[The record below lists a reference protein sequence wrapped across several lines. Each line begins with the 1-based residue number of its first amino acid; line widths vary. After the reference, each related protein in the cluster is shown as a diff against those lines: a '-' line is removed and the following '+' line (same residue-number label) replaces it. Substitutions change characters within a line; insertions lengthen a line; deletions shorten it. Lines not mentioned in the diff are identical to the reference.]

1 MSAETGAQIAAVD
14 AGLARKSKV
23 RSTRAK
29 ATVLPFKPT
38 LACDYR
44 DDCLRVDEVLSDLAG
59 RGRKGELR
67 GAVLVVMNATGEF
80 EYYTVGTLARS
91 VEKAHWAAS
100 LLQDL
105 KLDKGRG

>member
-1 MSAETGAQIAAVD
+1 MTATVD
-14 AGLARKSKV
+14 VGVARKSNV

-29 ATVLPFKPT
+29 ATVLPFKPS

-44 DDCLRVDEVLSDLAG
+44 DDCAHAAAIFYDLAE
-59 RGRKGELR
+59 RARAGELR
-67 GAVLVVMNATGEF
+67 GAVLVVLTASGEH
-80 EYYTVGTLARS
+80 EYHSSGTLARS

-105 KLDKGRG
+105 KLDYGRRG